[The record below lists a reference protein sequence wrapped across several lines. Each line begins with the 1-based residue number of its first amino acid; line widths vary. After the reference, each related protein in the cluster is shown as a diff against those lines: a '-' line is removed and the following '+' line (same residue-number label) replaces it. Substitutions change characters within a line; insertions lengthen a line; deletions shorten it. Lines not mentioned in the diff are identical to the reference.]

1 MDSPIK
7 FLVLDI
13 LKPHSPNIIEYGK
26 RIGGMRDI
34 SGVNVTVVE
43 IDEKTETIRLTVRGS
58 RINYEDLLDTVRD
71 LGGTVHSIDE
81 VSAGKKLIRDSNPP
95 RGQNR

>member
-1 MDSPIK
+1 MNSPIK
-7 FLVLDI
+7 LLVLDI

-26 RIGGMRDI
+26 RIGAMKNV

-43 IDEKTETIRLTVRGS
+43 IDERTETIKLTVKGS
-58 RINYEDLLDTVRD
+58 KINYEDLLDTIRD

-81 VSAGKKLIRDSNPP
+81 VAAGKKLIRDSNPSK
-95 RGQNR
+95 RG